1 MVFRRF
7 FRVQKFNCS
16 ICQVSLKVQKMA
28 KVVVNRL
35 LPLPEH
41 VTWFLFGKFG
51 RYLRQLPLKV
61 EKQGLNWAFKFGR
74 FETTW
79 SQTDYRTWIGRI
91 WNQIEQ
97 KATKYLFQT
106 KRKGWSRS
114 LRSMPP
120 IWTWQGI
127 GRGTFFSFTPTIT
140 SQNLSR
146 FPEKTD
152 HSRSTE
158 ISDWSSFSENSRA

>member
-127 GRGTFFSFTPTIT
+127 GRGTFFSFTPTKKIESIPRKIGLT
-140 SQNLSR
+140 LI
-146 FPEKTD
+146 
-152 HSRSTE
+152 H
-158 ISDWSSFSENSRA
+158 